1 MNPFHGRTVVLGV
14 GGGIAAYRVCEL
26 ARLLMKRGASV
37 CVAMT
42 AHAQQFVTPVT
53 FQALTGN
60 PVLTDLFDLH
70 QKAIFGHLET
80 GKRAD
85 LFIVAP
91 ATANLIARI
100 RLGFGDDAVT
110 TSLLSASC
118 PVLIAPAMNVQMWKN
133 AQVQENV
140 AALVCDPRFAFV
152 GPGVG
157 TLAEGV
163 VGEGRLAEPPQILDA
178 AEALLMPQDL
188 RGKKLVITAGPTRE
202 HVDPVRFLSNPST
215 GRMGFAL
222 ARAAALRGAEVTLIS
237 GPVELIT
244 PPRVQRI
251 DVTSA
256 EQMLGAA
263 VRAVPGADAFIA
275 AAAVCDQRPARCEAT
290 KVKKE
295 ALEPSMPLVHTPDVL
310 SEVRALFGDAALPER
325 PLFVG
330 FAAETDRVIDHA
342 RRKLSAKRL
351 DLIAANDVTE
361 PGSGFASTTNHL
373 TILTSQGAEIRLAQS
388 TKEEAAHQLIDAI
401 CHLAEHAVDSGSRAE
416 SPGR

>member
-1 MNPFHGRTVVLGV
+1 MNPLEGRTVVLGV
-14 GGGIAAYRVCEL
+14 GGGIAAYRACEL

-37 CVAMT
+37 RVAMT
-42 AHAQQFVTPVT
+42 ANAQAFVTPVT

-85 LFIVAP
+85 LFVVAP

-100 RLGFGDDAVT
+100 RLGMGDDAVT
-110 TSLLSASC
+110 TSLLSSAC
-118 PVLIAPAMNVQMWKN
+118 PALIAPAMNVQMWHN

-140 AALVCDPRFAFV
+140 AALRRDPRFSFV

-157 TLAEGV
+157 ALAEGIA
-163 VGEGRLAEPPQILDA
+163 GEGRLAEPAEILDA

-188 RGKKLVITAGPTRE
+188 RGKRMVITAGPTRE
-202 HVDPVRFLSNPST
+202 HCDPIRFLSNPST

-237 GPVELIT
+237 GPAELPT
-244 PPRVQRI
+244 PPRVQRL

-256 EQMLGAA
+256 EEMLGAA
-263 VRAVPGADAFIA
+263 ARAIPGAFAFIA
-275 AAAVCDQRPARCEAT
+275 AAAVCDQRPVRCEAT

-295 ALEPSMPLVHTPDVL
+295 ALEASMALARTPDVL
-310 SEVRALFGDAALPER
+310 REVRALFGDAPLPER

-330 FAAETDRVIDHA
+330 FAAETDRVLANA
-342 RRKLSAKRL
+342 RHKLASKQL

-361 PGSGFASTTNHL
+361 PGSGFATATNHL
-373 TILTSQGAEIRLAQS
+373 TLIAGGGLEIHLARLS
-388 TKEEAAHQLIDAI
+388 KDEAAHHLLDAVRR
-401 CHLAEHAVDSGSRAE
+401 LADHAASGRASAAP
-416 SPGR
+416 SPA